1 MKKLSLFTMVAAFGA
16 LALTGFSAAALA
28 EAPDLRGLWKGQNDT
43 VSVKEGYRHRD
54 KSINI
59 TDQEGRRFKGT
70 VDYSDGTNSF
80 VGVIRGDNK
89 TLIWADI
96 GEDGHVFG
104 TLLNPGVME
113 ACYVNTGAAAVAG
126 CAILIQQP

>member
-1 MKKLSLFTMVAAFGA
+1 MKKLSFFLMIAALGA
-16 LALTGFSAAALA
+16 FAITGFAAAAWA
-28 EAPDLRGLWKGQNDT
+28 EAPDLRGVWKGKNDT
-43 VSVKEGYRHRD
+43 VSVKEGYRHRE

-59 TDQEGRRFKGT
+59 TDQNGRRFKGT

-80 VGVIRGDNK
+80 VGVLRGDNK
-89 TLIWADI
+89 SFIWADI

-104 TLLNPGVME
+104 NLLSPGVME

-126 CAILIQQP
+126 CAVMIQQP

>member
-1 MKKLSLFTMVAAFGA
+1 MKKLPLFSIIAAIGA
-16 LALTGFSAAALA
+16 LALTGFAAPAWA

-43 VSVKEGYRHRD
+43 VSVKEGYRHRE

-59 TDQEGRRFKGT
+59 TDQNGRRFKGT

-80 VGVIRGDNK
+80 VGVLRGDNK